1 MDHIAPNLAKI
12 EQNITLLSAD
22 PVATQGFTQVPNF
35 ILRNSQISVGAK
47 VVYSMFLSY
56 AWHNNHCFPGQERLA
71 SDMGMSVSR
80 TNEFIK
86 ELEAANLIA
95 ITRRG
100 QGKTNLY
107 TIKFTVKRKPKT

>member
-1 MDHIAPNLAKI
+1 
-12 EQNITLLSAD
+12 
-22 PVATQGFTQVPNF
+22 
-35 ILRNSQISVGAK
+35 
-47 VVYSMFLSY
+47 MFLSY

-107 TIKFTVKRKPKT
+107 TIKFTVKRKPKTSFRPAEIKISAWAGLDFGRPKSLIRRICI